1 MAIYRNFFGHCRR
14 WLTPQGALSLQT
26 ISYGS
31 LRRDDPNVALMSEIF
46 PESDLPRLEEIII
59 ACDELFEIVT
69 VRNDRND
76 YARTCET

>member
-1 MAIYRNFFGHCRR
+1 
-14 WLTPQGALSLQT
+14 LSLQT